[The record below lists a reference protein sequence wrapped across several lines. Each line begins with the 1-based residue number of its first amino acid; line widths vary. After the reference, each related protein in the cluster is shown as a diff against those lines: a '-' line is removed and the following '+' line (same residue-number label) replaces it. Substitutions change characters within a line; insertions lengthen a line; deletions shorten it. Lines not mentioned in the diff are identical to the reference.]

1 MKLYEA
7 TYEYQVANSDNLIE
21 LSLHILAPDFQ
32 TATKLATTNEL
43 ICKWFNSVDFLANM
57 NLANMLLKVELIAN
71 DVLQE

>member
-21 LSLHILAPDFQ
+21 LSLYILAPDFQ
-32 TATKLATTNEL
+32 TATKLATTNEK
-43 ICKWFNSVDFLANM
+43 ICSWFNSVDFLANT
-57 NLANMLLKVELIAN
+57 NLVSMLSKVELIAN